1 MSNDKSILKR
11 RKIQD
16 RAILKTAKH
25 VLKIESDAVAALS
38 KRLGADFPKIVH
50 ALRDGKERLIVTG
63 MGKSGLIGQKIAA
76 SMSSVGL
83 TAIYMHAA
91 EAIHGDLGLISKND
105 IIINCI
111 GKIKPFINENNLN
124 QIEAAIKVNSMFP
137 LLLSKMIKIK
147 NVKIYQIATDCVFS
161 GSDGNYNEMSKHDAL
176 DVYGKSKSLG
186 EVNIKNFFNIRA
198 SIIGKELDTKNSL
211 VEWFLS
217 NEKKEKIFGFKDHL
231 WNGVTTSVFSQILY
245 TIINE
250 KINIPN
256 NFHLVPKDKVSKYK
270 LMQFLKNY
278 YGFKDLKIIRKNSN
292 NKINRVLETSHKLVN
307 NEIWLK
313 TKYKKKLS
321 IKEIISTL

>member
-1 MSNDKSILKR
+1 MKPSIIILGAHGMLGWQVLNQFKDSNFNLKCQVR
-11 RKIQD
+11 SKKNQRTLVKKLKLNNKISFFNFD
-16 RAILKTAKH
+16 LEKD
-25 VLKIESDAVAALS
+25 KIEVLY
-38 KRLGADFPKIVH
+38 KK
-50 ALRDGKERLIVTG
+50 
-63 MGKSGLIGQKIAA
+63 
-76 SMSSVGL
+76 
-83 TAIYMHAA
+83 
-91 EAIHGDLGLISKND
+91 ISKND

-111 GKIKPFINENNLN
+111 GKIKPFINESNLN

-186 EVNIKNFFNIRA
+186 EVNIKNFFNIRV

>member
-1 MSNDKSILKR
+1 MKPSIIILGTHGMLGWQVLNQFKDSNFNLKCQVR
-11 RKIQD
+11 SKKNQRTLVKKLKLNNKISFFNFD
-16 RAILKTAKH
+16 LEKD
-25 VLKIESDAVAALS
+25 KIEVLY
-38 KRLGADFPKIVH
+38 KK
-50 ALRDGKERLIVTG
+50 
-63 MGKSGLIGQKIAA
+63 
-76 SMSSVGL
+76 
-83 TAIYMHAA
+83 
-91 EAIHGDLGLISKND
+91 ISKND

>member
-1 MSNDKSILKR
+1 MKPSIIILGAHGMLGWQVLNQFKESNFNLKCQVR
-11 RKIQD
+11 SKKNQRTLVKKLKLNNKISFFNFD
-16 RAILKTAKH
+16 LEKD
-25 VLKIESDAVAALS
+25 KIEVLY
-38 KRLGADFPKIVH
+38 KK
-50 ALRDGKERLIVTG
+50 
-63 MGKSGLIGQKIAA
+63 
-76 SMSSVGL
+76 
-83 TAIYMHAA
+83 
-91 EAIHGDLGLISKND
+91 ISKND

-231 WNGVTTSVFSQILY
+231 WNGVSTSVFSQILY

>member
-1 MSNDKSILKR
+1 MLGWQVLNQFKDSNFNLKCQVR
-11 RKIQD
+11 SKKNQRTLVKKLKLNNKISFFNFD
-16 RAILKTAKH
+16 LEKN
-25 VLKIESDAVAALS
+25 KIEVLY
-38 KRLGADFPKIVH
+38 KK
-50 ALRDGKERLIVTG
+50 
-63 MGKSGLIGQKIAA
+63 
-76 SMSSVGL
+76 
-83 TAIYMHAA
+83 
-91 EAIHGDLGLISKND
+91 ISKND

-111 GKIKPFINENNLN
+111 GKIKPFINESNLN

-186 EVNIKNFFNIRA
+186 EVNIKNFFNIRV

>member
-1 MSNDKSILKR
+1 MKPSIIILGAHGMLGWQVLNQFKDSNFNLKCQVR
-11 RKIQD
+11 SKKNQRTLVKKLKLNNKISFFNFD
-16 RAILKTAKH
+16 LEKN
-25 VLKIESDAVAALS
+25 KIEVLY
-38 KRLGADFPKIVH
+38 KK
-50 ALRDGKERLIVTG
+50 
-63 MGKSGLIGQKIAA
+63 
-76 SMSSVGL
+76 
-83 TAIYMHAA
+83 
-91 EAIHGDLGLISKND
+91 ISKND

-111 GKIKPFINENNLN
+111 GKIKPFINESNLN

-186 EVNIKNFFNIRA
+186 EVNIKNFFNIRV

>member
-1 MSNDKSILKR
+1 MKPSIIILGAHGMLGWQVLNQFKDSNFNLKCQVR
-11 RKIQD
+11 SKKNQRTLVKKLKLNNKISFFNFD
-16 RAILKTAKH
+16 LEKD
-25 VLKIESDAVAALS
+25 KIEVLY
-38 KRLGADFPKIVH
+38 KK
-50 ALRDGKERLIVTG
+50 
-63 MGKSGLIGQKIAA
+63 
-76 SMSSVGL
+76 
-83 TAIYMHAA
+83 
-91 EAIHGDLGLISKND
+91 ISKND

-250 KINIPN
+250 KINVPN

>member
-1 MSNDKSILKR
+1 MKPSIIILGAHGMLGWQVLNQFKDSNFNLKCQVR
-11 RKIQD
+11 SKKNQRTLVKKLKLNNKISFFNFD
-16 RAILKTAKH
+16 LEKN
-25 VLKIESDAVAALS
+25 KIEVLY
-38 KRLGADFPKIVH
+38 KK
-50 ALRDGKERLIVTG
+50 
-63 MGKSGLIGQKIAA
+63 
-76 SMSSVGL
+76 
-83 TAIYMHAA
+83 
-91 EAIHGDLGLISKND
+91 ISKND

-161 GSDGNYNEMSKHDAL
+161 GLDGNYNEMSKHDAL

-278 YGFKDLKIIRKNSN
+278 YGFKDLKIIKKNSN
-292 NKINRVLETSHKLVN
+292 NKTNRVLETSHKLVN

>member
-1 MSNDKSILKR
+1 MLGWQVLSQFKDSNFNIKCQVRNNKKKKTLIKKLNLNNKIKFFNFDIEKDKIDVLYKR
-11 RKIQD
+11 
-16 RAILKTAKH
+16 
-25 VLKIESDAVAALS
+25 
-38 KRLGADFPKIVH
+38 
-50 ALRDGKERLIVTG
+50 
-63 MGKSGLIGQKIAA
+63 
-76 SMSSVGL
+76 
-83 TAIYMHAA
+83 
-91 EAIHGDLGLISKND
+91 ISKND

-111 GKIKPFINENNLN
+111 GKIKPFINENDLN
-124 QIEAAIKVNSMFP
+124 QIKTAIKINSHFP
-137 LLLSKMIKIK
+137 ILLSKMIRIK

-161 GSDGNYNEMSKHDAL
+161 GTVGNYNETAKHDAL
-176 DVYGKSKSLG
+176 DVYGKTKSLG
-186 EVNIKNFFNIRA
+186 EVNIKNFFNIRV

-231 WNGVTTSVFSQILY
+231 WNGVSTSVFSQILY

>member
-1 MSNDKSILKR
+1 MKPNIIILGTHGMLGWQVLNQFKDSNFNLKCQVR
-11 RKIQD
+11 SKKNQRTLVKKLKLNNKISFFNFD
-16 RAILKTAKH
+16 LEKD
-25 VLKIESDAVAALS
+25 KIEVLY
-38 KRLGADFPKIVH
+38 KK
-50 ALRDGKERLIVTG
+50 
-63 MGKSGLIGQKIAA
+63 
-76 SMSSVGL
+76 
-83 TAIYMHAA
+83 
-91 EAIHGDLGLISKND
+91 ISKND

-231 WNGVTTSVFSQILY
+231 WNGVSTSVFSQILY

>member
-1 MSNDKSILKR
+1 MKPSIIILGAHGMLGWQVLNQFKDSNFNLKCQVR
-11 RKIQD
+11 SKKNQRTLVKKLKLNNKISFFNFD
-16 RAILKTAKH
+16 LEKD
-25 VLKIESDAVAALS
+25 KIEVLYR
-38 KRLGADFPKIVH
+38 K
-50 ALRDGKERLIVTG
+50 
-63 MGKSGLIGQKIAA
+63 
-76 SMSSVGL
+76 
-83 TAIYMHAA
+83 
-91 EAIHGDLGLISKND
+91 ISKND

-161 GSDGNYNEMSKHDAL
+161 GSDGNYSEMSKHDAL

-231 WNGVTTSVFSQILY
+231 WNGVSTSVFSQILY